1 MKRLLNGRPA
11 RTPLQEGAS
20 MAPYLL
26 LYQRE
31 HRRRWA
37 VGLAVTAFL
46 GAVVLM
52 LRRR

>member
-20 MAPYLL
+20 IAPYLL
-26 LYQRE
+26 LYQHE

-37 VGLAVTAFL
+37 VGLAAAAFL
-46 GAVVLM
+46 GAVALI